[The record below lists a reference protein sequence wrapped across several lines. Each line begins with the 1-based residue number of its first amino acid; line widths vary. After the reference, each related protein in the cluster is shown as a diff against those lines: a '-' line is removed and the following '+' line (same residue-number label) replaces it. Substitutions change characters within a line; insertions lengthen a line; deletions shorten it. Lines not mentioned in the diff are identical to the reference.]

1 MAYDYSDLV
10 DHTRQWAAQAVEA
23 GWIAREMLEQG
34 SLPQAGTPSA
44 LFGQGQGRP
53 LLVAFMGGTGVGKSS
68 LLNRLAGKA
77 IAKTGIERPT
87 SREVTLFHHRSVAL
101 RHLPE
106 NLPIAS
112 VKVAQHDDEAKRHI
126 IWIDM
131 PDFDSIDQTNRHL
144 VLEWLPHIDILIYVV
159 SPERYR
165 DEKAWRLLLAEG
177 ARHAWLFVLNQWD
190 RGQPEQFE
198 DFKRQLSKAGFVEP
212 IIFKTIC
219 AEDGQEDEFS
229 ALAKMLTELANEHT
243 VQQLEQRGLKARLD
257 ELRYTLEQYRQAL
270 GGGDAAS
277 RELSPLWQQQWQRTG
292 QLLQEGFAWPVRQL
306 ADYYAEHAVGLL
318 TNPTSGKYPSTQADA
333 LLWDSWA
340 KARFDDALDEF
351 VLQAEQRGIP
361 ALPLKRQ
368 LAPLREK
375 APKIIE
381 TQSELAVR
389 QSLANPGNA
398 LQRTLLSGARIA
410 EILLPLAALSWVGYQ
425 VFTGYRH
432 SNETHLAYLGVDFL
446 IHSSLVV
453 AISWLTP
460 WFIAK
465 KLKPSLQAS
474 ALRGL
479 QKGLAQAFASIGSE
493 ALAAIDRMKGLQ
505 AEQQGQVAD
514 LLGQCAALESRQ
526 QITIDSGSPL
536 QRMLIR

>member
-10 DHTRQWAAQAVEA
+10 ETTRQWAEQAAAA
-23 GWIAREMLEQG
+23 GWIVQEMLEQENT
-34 SLPQAGTPSA
+34 LQTGTPNA
-44 LFGQGQGRP
+44 LFGDGQGRP

-77 IAKTGIERPT
+77 VARTGIERPT

-112 VKVAQHDDEAKRHI
+112 VKIAQHDDEAKRHI

-131 PDFDSIDQTNRHL
+131 PDFDSIDQNNRHL
-144 VLEWLPHIDILIYVV
+144 VLEWLPHIDVLIYVV

-190 RGQPEQFE
+190 RGQPAQFE
-198 DFKRQLSKAGFVEP
+198 DFKRQLSQAGFVEP

-219 AEDGQEDEFS
+219 TEEGHADEF
-229 ALAKMLTELANEHT
+229 AELAKTLAALANEHT
-243 VQQLEQRGLKARLD
+243 VLQIEQRGLQARLE
-257 ELRYTLEQYRQAL
+257 ELRQTLERYRQAL
-270 GGGDAAS
+270 AKEAAF
-277 RELSPLWQQQWQRTG
+277 EEISPLWQQQWQRTV
-292 QLLQEGFAWPVRQL
+292 QLLQEGFAWPMQQL
-306 ADYYAEHAVGLL
+306 ANHYAEHAVGLL
-318 TNPTSGKYPSTQADA
+318 TSPATGKYPSSHANA
-333 LLWDSWA
+333 ILWDPWA
-340 KARFDDALDEF
+340 KTRFDDALDEF
-351 VLQAEQRGIP
+351 LLQAEQLGMLAP
-361 ALPLKRQ
+361 PLKRQ

-389 QSLANPGNA
+389 QALANPGNA
-398 LQRTLLSGARIA
+398 LQRTLLRMASIA

-425 VFTGYRH
+425 VFTGYQH
-432 SNETHLAYLGVDFL
+432 SNETHLAYLGVDFM

-479 QKGLAQAFASIGSE
+479 QKGLGLAFAKINGE
-493 ALAAIDRMKGLQ
+493 IAAAIDQTKDLH
-505 AEQQGQVAD
+505 AEQQRQVTE
-514 LLGQCAALESRQ
+514 LLSRCAALENQQ
-526 QITIDSGSPL
+526 QIPIDRDSPL
-536 QRMLIR
+536 QRMLIH

>member
-10 DHTRQWAAQAVEA
+10 ENTRQWAVQAAAE
-23 GWIAREMLEQG
+23 GWIAQEMLEQEN
-34 SLPQAGTPSA
+34 SPLAGTPNA
-44 LFGQGQGRP
+44 LFGEGQGRP

-68 LLNRLAGKA
+68 LLNRLAGQP
-77 IAKTGIERPT
+77 IARTGIERPT
-87 SREVTLFHHRSVAL
+87 SREVTVFHHRSVAIQ
-101 RHLPE
+101 HLPE

-112 VKVAQHDDEAKRHI
+112 VKIAQHDDETKRHI

-131 PDFDSIDQTNRHL
+131 PDFDSIDQNNRHL
-144 VLEWLPHIDILIYVV
+144 VLEWLPHIDVLIYVV

-190 RGQPEQFE
+190 RGQSEQFE

-219 AEDGQEDEFS
+219 AEDGQPDEFDE
-229 ALAKMLTELANEHT
+229 LAKTLAELANEHT
-243 VQQLEQRGLKARLD
+243 VQQLEQRGLQTRLNG
-257 ELRYTLEQYRQAL
+257 LRQMLEHYRQAL
-270 GGGDAAS
+270 PIEAAFK
-277 RELSPLWQQQWQRTG
+277 EASPLWQQQWQRTM
-292 QLLQEGFAWPVRQL
+292 QVLQEGFAWPVQQL
-306 ADYYAEHAVGLL
+306 ANFYAEHSVGLL
-318 TNPTSGKYPSTQADA
+318 THPSTGKYPSTQADA
-333 LLWDSWA
+333 LLWDPWA
-340 KARFDDALDEF
+340 RTRFDDALDEF

-361 ALPLKRQ
+361 APPLKRQ

-398 LQRTLLSGARIA
+398 LQRSLLRTARIA

-425 VFTGYRH
+425 VFTGYQH

-453 AISWLTP
+453 IISWLTP
-460 WFIAK
+460 WFIVK
-465 KLKPSLQAS
+465 KLKPSLKAS
-474 ALRGL
+474 AQRGL
-479 QKGLAQAFASIGSE
+479 QKGLMLAFAMIDNE
-493 ALAAIDRMKGLQ
+493 ALAAIEQVKKLH
-505 AEQQGQVAD
+505 AEQRRRLSD
-514 LLGQCAALESRQ
+514 LIDECAALESKERVA
-526 QITIDSGSPL
+526 IESDSTLS
-536 QRMLIR
+536 RMLI

>member
-1 MAYDYSDLV
+1 MAYDYSNLV
-10 DHTRQWAAQAVEA
+10 EYTRQWTTQAAEA
-23 GWIAREMLEQG
+23 GWIAQEMLEQENT
-34 SLPQAGTPSA
+34 PQAGTPNA
-44 LFGQGQGRP
+44 LFGEGRGRP

-77 IAKTGIERPT
+77 VARTGIERPT

-101 RHLPE
+101 QHLPE

-112 VKVAQHDDEAKRHI
+112 VKIAQHDDEAKRHI

-131 PDFDSIDQTNRHL
+131 PDFDSIDQNNRHL
-144 VLEWLPHIDILIYVV
+144 VLEWLPHIDVLIYVV

-165 DEKAWRLLLAEG
+165 DEKAWRLLLSEG

-198 DFKRQLSKAGFVEP
+198 DFKRQLSKAGFIEP

-219 AEDGQEDEFS
+219 AEDGQADEFS
-229 ALAKMLTELANEHT
+229 ALAKMLTDLANEHT
-243 VQQLEQRGLKARLD
+243 VQQLEQRGLQARLE
-257 ELRYTLEQYRQAL
+257 ELRQTLEHYRQAL
-270 GGGDAAS
+270 AKEAAFK
-277 RELSPLWQQQWQRTG
+277 EISPLWQRQWQLTG
-292 QLLQEGFAWPVRQL
+292 QLLQEGFAWPVQQL
-306 ADYYAEHAVGLL
+306 ANYYAEHAVGLL
-318 TNPTSGKYPSTQADA
+318 TNPATGKYPSAQADA
-333 LLWDSWA
+333 LLWDPWA
-340 KARFDDALDEF
+340 KTRFDDALDEF

-361 ALPLKRQ
+361 APPLKRQ
-368 LAPLREK
+368 LAPLRGK

-381 TQSELAVR
+381 TQSELTVR
-389 QSLANPGNA
+389 QALANPGNA
-398 LQRTLLSGARIA
+398 FQRTLLSAARIA

-425 VFTGYRH
+425 VFTGYQH

-479 QKGLAQAFASIGSE
+479 QKGLALAFATINE
-493 ALAAIDRMKGLQ
+493 EVLAAIDQVKGLH
-505 AEQQGQVAD
+505 AEQQRQIAD
-514 LLGQCAALESRQ
+514 LLSQCAALESKQ
-526 QITIDSGSPL
+526 QTPIDSSSPL
-536 QRMLIR
+536 KRMLIH